1 MCAGTEICNDPVHQ
15 MTTILLTNR
24 CYPVKTGNLG
34 VNIEHA
40 RQHGVGAGVFSCV
53 VEVAWGCHAGSVSLD
68 PVHRRAARGPLGVA
82 PRDVR
87 IR

>member
-1 MCAGTEICNDPVHQ
+1 MCAGTEICNAPVHQ

-40 RQHGVGAGVFSCV
+40 RQHFNNAALQVFTTANKKQV
-53 VEVAWGCHAGSVSLD
+53 PQQLHYEDA
-68 PVHRRAARGPLGVA
+68 RATQLP
-82 PRDVR
+82 
-87 IR
+87 

>member
-1 MCAGTEICNDPVHQ
+1 

-40 RQHGVGAGVFSCV
+40 RQHFNNAALQVFTTANKKQV
-53 VEVAWGCHAGSVSLD
+53 PQQLHYEDA
-68 PVHRRAARGPLGVA
+68 RATQLP
-82 PRDVR
+82 
-87 IR
+87 

>member
-1 MCAGTEICNDPVHQ
+1 VCAGTEICNDPVHQ

-40 RQHGVGAGVFSCV
+40 RQHFNNAALQVFTAASFHRHV
-53 VEVAWGCHAGSVSLD
+53 K
-68 PVHRRAARGPLGVA
+68 HRRNNNRVC
-82 PRDVR
+82 
-87 IR
+87 